1 MRVGIIALQHESNTF
16 VAAPTTMDHFRS
28 DRLLVGAAIQERLG
42 DSNHEIGGFFEG
54 LAEAGIEAA
63 PILAA
68 VAVPGGAIERQ
79 TFDQLVQIIMD
90 GLQDCGRLD
99 GLLVAPHGAAVSEVE
114 RDADGYWLS
123 RVREHVGHDMPII
136 CTLDAHANVSPRMI
150 DACNAT
156 IVYRTNPHLDQRQ
169 TGLAAARLM
178 TRTLRGEVKPV
189 QALACPP
196 VAISIDRQE
205 TDAPPCRQLY
215 EQADRMLDD
224 ARVLSDSV
232 VLGFPYA
239 DVAEVGSSFIVVTD
253 NDAAA
258 AQSLADQ
265 LSDWLVARRHDFAC
279 SLPTVD
285 EAVQQAAGSGK
296 RVCLLDVGDNVGG
309 GSPGDGTVLAHALQS
324 HGVTNAF
331 ICLYDPQAAEQART
345 VGAGRTI
352 QLTMGGKTDDQ
363 HGPPLTASVDLVS
376 LHDGRYTETQVRH
389 GGAGRFDMGPTAVVR
404 GPHDMTIMLTSK
416 RVPPFSLQQL
426 ISCDI
431 DPASFGVL
439 VAKGVNAPIAAYR
452 EVCDRFIRANTPGVT
467 CADMTQ
473 LPFAHRRRPLFPF
486 EEL

>member
-16 VAAPTTMDHFRS
+16 VAAPTTLDHFRS
-28 DRLLVGAAIQERLG
+28 DRLLVGSAIEERLG
-42 DSNHEIGGFFEG
+42 NSNHEIGGFFEG
-54 LAEAGIEAA
+54 LAEADIEAA

-68 VAVPGGAIERQ
+68 VAVPGGAIEQQ
-79 TFDQLVQIIMD
+79 TFNHLVQLMMD
-90 GLQDCGRLD
+90 GLQDCGQLD
-99 GLLVAPHGAAVSEVE
+99 GLLVAPHGAAVSEIE

-123 RVREHVGHDMPII
+123 RVREHVGPDMPII

-156 IVYRTNPHLDQRQ
+156 IVYRTNPHLDQHQ

-178 TRTLRGEVKPV
+178 TRTLRGEVRPV

-215 EQADRMLDD
+215 EQADRMLSETG
-224 ARVLSDSV
+224 VLTNSI

-239 DVAEVGSSFIVVTD
+239 DVVEVGSSFIVVTD
-253 NDAAA
+253 NDVAAA
-258 AQSLADQ
+258 RSLAEQ
-265 LSDWLVARRHDFAC
+265 LSDWLVEHRHDFAC
-279 SLPTVD
+279 LLPGVD
-285 EAVQQAAGSGK
+285 EAVRQAAGSSQ

-309 GSPGDGTVLAHALQS
+309 GSPGDGTVLAHALQAE
-324 HGVTNAF
+324 GVRSTF
-331 ICLYDPQAAEQART
+331 VCLYDPQAAEQARAA
-345 VGAGRTI
+345 GPGRTI

-363 HGPPLTASVDLVS
+363 HGPPLSANVDVVS
-376 LHDGRYTETQVRH
+376 LHNGRYTETQVRH
-389 GGAGRFDMGPTAVVR
+389 GGAGQFDMGSSAIVR

-473 LPFAHRRRPLFPF
+473 LTFAHRRRPLFPF
-486 EEL
+486 EDW